1 MPNLVRDTFAPL
13 KHWLG
18 LSTLLSAADDDKI
31 IASTDMKVGAYTI
44 AAQPSIPS
52 LIGFKVTAG
61 DTADTMGTLD
71 VVGTDCY
78 DLVQTETVIPVAGS
92 TVYTAHYYKTITSIT
107 GVGWVIDGAE
117 GTADTIIAG
126 VLASGGFEGA
136 KGLPVTV
143 EIMSGNVW
151 INDRAVAVA
160 DATAIKKVAGQT
172 MDFVPTT
179 NFISMISDAS
189 GATVQVY
196 VWDL

>member
-1 MPNLVRDTFAPL
+1 MPILVRDTFAPL

-18 LSTLLSAADDDKI
+18 LSTLLAAADDDKI
-31 IASTDMKVGAYTI
+31 VASANMKVGAYTI

-52 LIGFKVTAG
+52 RIGVKVTTVG
-61 DTADTMGTLD
+61 TADTLGTII
-71 VVGTDCY
+71 VAGTDCF
-78 DLVQTETVIPVAGS
+78 DRVLTETVTPVAGS
-92 TVYTAHYYKTITSIT
+92 TVYTTHYFKTITSVT
-107 GVGWVIDGAE
+107 GAGWVIDAVE
-117 GTADTIIAG
+117 GTADTIIVG
-126 VLASGGFEGA
+126 VLASGGMEGV
-136 KGLPVTV
+136 KGQPVTI

-151 INDRAVAVA
+151 INDKIVAVA

-179 NFISMISDAS
+179 DVISMISDAS